1 MSVDVRSSWILKAEE
16 AIRALRD
23 VESVS
28 IQGDEDS
35 IREIHVLS
43 RSNRAP
49 KLIVRDIQTVLLTRF
64 NRAIDYR
71 VVSVAYLGDSMT
83 VPAATQPVLPLP
95 PAMTAPPAVSAPAGA
110 VAPVAA
116 GAATPAPAPAAPD
129 AERIRFGSVNLFV
142 SGPRTQAQVE
152 LRWRGLPRLGSA
164 SGWSTRAGAH
174 RLIAQA
180 TVSAVREF
188 LAEDVAL
195 SAQDVEFL
203 RLGRNRL
210 AVVSLSL
217 LVGRQEKL
225 LVGTCVVEQDVP
237 QAVVCATLAALNRV
251 VTGLRPL
258 ESTEYVV
265 RPAPGQ

>member
-83 VPAATQPVLPLP
+83 VPEPPQPVLPLP
-95 PAMTAPPAVSAPAGA
+95 PAMTPPPAVAAPSGE
-110 VAPVAA
+110 VASVPA
-116 GAATPAPAPAAPD
+116 GAATPAPAASG

-152 LRWRGLPRLGSA
+152 LRWRGLPRMGSA

-203 RLGRNRL
+203 KLGRNRL

-225 LVGTCVVEQDVP
+225 LVGTCAVEQDVP

-251 VTGLRPL
+251 VAGLRPL
-258 ESTEYVV
+258 EPTEYVV
-265 RPAPGQ
+265 RPTPGQ